1 MIEFADTAEDNYI
14 HVNERY
20 AVTVVTDSSLLSVVD
35 LAENWV
41 AHLNFIVSW
50 STSLPSGKELTVVQ
64 ESIEDILPDDYDEA
78 LFDQLLDTL
87 KSDDIEQS

>member
-1 MIEFADTAEDNYI
+1 MITLRLTWSSSCTLQVIDLHVEAQAGIVSERIIWGAEMVEYADTAEDNYI

-41 AHLNFIVSW
+41 AHLNFIVS
-50 STSLPSGKELTVVQ
+50 
-64 ESIEDILPDDYDEA
+64 
-78 LFDQLLDTL
+78 
-87 KSDDIEQS
+87 